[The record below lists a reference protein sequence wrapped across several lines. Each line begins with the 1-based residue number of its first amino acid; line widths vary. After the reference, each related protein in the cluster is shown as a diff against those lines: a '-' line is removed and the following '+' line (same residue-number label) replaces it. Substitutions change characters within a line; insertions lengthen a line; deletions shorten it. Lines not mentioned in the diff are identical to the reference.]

1 MIYNPHITN
10 ATLRIA
16 NPEGQVDWGRYYHR
30 NMFGDFLRNHER
42 LDYSDLRYK
51 EPGTPIV
58 IRYSNRMFQFGIY
71 GENRVIFQRC
81 FSLGAVIFFSIERCS
96 AKEFCERG
104 QLYEYTPRYDF
115 DKSVAYDNASYYYQM
130 SQGNAIPASVEL
142 QSVYGDDFTLICMV
156 GYEAFANAVHHCP
169 TSSARDRGGICGS
182 FLTGRQFRG
191 TTNYRGGA

>member
-96 AKEFCERG
+96 AKRFCVDG
-104 QLYEYTPRYDF
+104 P
-115 DKSVAYDNASYYYQM
+115 S
-130 SQGNAIPASVEL
+130 
-142 QSVYGDDFTLICMV
+142 
-156 GYEAFANAVHHCP
+156 P
-169 TSSARDRGGICGS
+169 TSSARDRGGFCDS
-182 FLTGRQFRG
+182 FLTGRQFRS
-191 TTNYRGGA
+191 TTNYHRGVGSCHQTGLRQMGKSPYSDNT